1 MGNVIQVAPFALLVA
16 GISLY
21 AFGLRGKAAVL
32 AVAVL
37 FAVSAG
43 LSYGL
48 FPGVFVFAG
57 TAWGAVEMTR

>member
-1 MGNVIQVAPFALLVA
+1 MIQVASFALLLA

-57 TAWGAVEMTR
+57 AVTGAVAMKR